1 VGKKGVGAERS
12 TVVLSAEIRVSLSLF
27 FIFIFLTSFAQ
38 FNVLWLDP
46 TNPDAFPDGLVDAMV
61 ETAAAAT
68 AAAAVAG
75 GSQRSMEEQLRAQM
89 RADALQ
95 PLGDDEDLPPKNAD
109 ASGSRASLPPRTI
122 EDAAQFL
129 QLDVSTHTSTFSPA
143 SSFCSAQYR
152 TSLSFF
158 LFFVFVLLLSLAN
171 SLRDKPVERLDR
183 VLRYLRA
190 EYHYCFWCGTQY
202 KSSDEMQAECPGPDE
217 DMHD

>member
-1 VGKKGVGAERS
+1 MGAERS
-12 TVVLSAEIRVSLSLF
+12 TVVLSAEIRVSLTHTF
-27 FIFIFLTSFAQ
+27 FLKKKKSFAQ

-61 ETAAAAT
+61 ETAAAAA
-68 AAAAVAG
+68 AAAAVVG
-75 GSQRSMEEQLRAQM
+75 GSQRSKEEQLRAQM

-109 ASGSRASLPPRTI
+109 ASGSRTSLPPRTI

-129 QLDVSTHTSTFSPA
+129 QLDVSTYCTSTFLPRV
-143 SSFCSAQYR
+143 F
-152 TSLSFF
+152 LIFF
-158 LFFVFVLLLSLAN
+158 FFFFFVLLLSLAD

-183 VLRYLRA
+183 VLRYLRT

>member
-1 VGKKGVGAERS
+1 M
-12 TVVLSAEIRVSLSLF
+12 
-27 FIFIFLTSFAQ
+27 
-38 FNVLWLDP
+38 LWLDP
-46 TNPDAFPDGLVDAMV
+46 TNPDAFPDGLVDALV
-61 ETAAAAT
+61 ETAAA

-75 GSQRSMEEQLRAQM
+75 GSQRSKEEQLRAQM

-95 PLGDDEDLPPKNAD
+95 PLGDDEDLPPKTAD

-129 QLDVSTHTSTFSPA
+129 QLDVSNAYIHLLPRVFLL
-143 SSFCSAQYR
+143 FCPMPNQPFV
-152 TSLSFF
+152 LPFF
-158 LFFVFVLLLSLAN
+158 FFFVSPLSLAN